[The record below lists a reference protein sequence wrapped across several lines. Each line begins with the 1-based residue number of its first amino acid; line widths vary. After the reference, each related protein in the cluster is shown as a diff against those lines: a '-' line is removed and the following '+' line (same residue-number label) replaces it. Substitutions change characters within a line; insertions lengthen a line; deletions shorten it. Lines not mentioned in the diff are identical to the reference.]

1 MMLETVDRRSTRK
14 FLLRLVALVLLV
26 DLCLVALA
34 AFSLQQS
41 RAQYCERVAVQ
52 TQNLSLALDST
63 LAGLIDQADL
73 AVLSVTDEIYRQRAH
88 GGLDA
93 ASLSE
98 FMVRQKGRLGEMGS
112 MRVADAQGIVHY
124 GTEATVPG
132 VSLADRDYFTQL
144 RDNPKLGLVISKPV
158 VGRFTGKWALILA
171 RRVSAPDGSFAGIVC
186 CTLPL
191 EEILKIFS
199 RMKIGNGG
207 GISLRDADMATIV
220 RHPWS
225 GDFASVVGKKSMSPE
240 LSRLVASGKTGG
252 TFFTKTGWDNVAKMV
267 TFHKVGQH
275 PLYIIVGLAAKD
287 FLAQWWRD
295 LVKLSVMVLLFLA
308 ASALVSRLVY
318 QRWLQDREAE
328 AALLHSKQE
337 LEQRVAQRTAE
348 LYQANQQLTTELRER
363 ELAEQRLREGSNML
377 AQVIDTIPQ
386 SVFWKNRDSVYLGC
400 NARFAQL
407 AGLASPEAVLGK
419 TDFDLSWPDVHGYR
433 AADRDVMENNRPQYH
448 ALAQL
453 PKADGVHW
461 MDTTKIPLCD
471 ENGSVYGVLGVT
483 EDITGRR
490 EAEES
495 RNQALAFSES
505 LLSASPAAILVYDGE
520 SGSCVMAN
528 RAASNLI
535 GGSIEDLCRQNL
547 RELSSWRAAGLDR
560 MAEAVL
566 ADGQTRHTDATIRS
580 SFNKRIDMDCFLSR
594 CDVAGKPHLMF
605 VGIDISEKKRLEQEN
620 KLIEAQMLHVQKLE
634 SLGVL
639 AGGIAH
645 DFNNI
650 LMVVLGNADLA
661 QMRLPAD
668 SPARENLRQIEVAAG
683 RAADLAKQ
691 MLAYSGKGRFVIE
704 KLDVNGVVE
713 EMAHMLGVS
722 ISKKVVLR
730 YQFADRLPAVNADAT
745 QLRQVI
751 LNLVLNASEAIGEDR
766 GLIVVA
772 TGLRQ
777 CDRAYLADSCID
789 DGLPEGSYVSV
800 EVSDSGCGIRPEII
814 SRIFDPFFTT
824 KFTGRGLGMAAVL
837 GIVRGH
843 QGAIKVRSV
852 PGSGTTFTVL
862 LPVREGAE
870 MAPVSDAAVP
880 AALWKGR
887 GTVLLVDDE
896 ETIRKLGRE
905 MLLALGFEVLTACDG
920 REAVRVYAENRER
933 IVCVL
938 LDLTMPALDGEQ
950 TFQEL
955 KLIDP
960 QVRVV
965 ISSGYHEQ
973 EVARKFQGQGLA
985 GVIQKP
991 YKVTEMSQKLSEV
1004 LSG

>member
-1 MMLETVDRRSTRK
+1 MDKRSTKR
-14 FLLRLVALVLLV
+14 FRYRLVALVLLV
-26 DLCLVALA
+26 DLCVVALA

-52 TQNLSLALDST
+52 TQNLSLALESS
-63 LAGLIDQADL
+63 LARLIDQADL
-73 AVLSVTDEIYRQRAH
+73 AVLSVIDEIYRQRAQ

-93 ASLSE
+93 ASLNA
-98 FMVRQKGRLGEMGS
+98 FMVRQKGRLAEMGS
-112 MRVADAQGIVHY
+112 MRAADARGVVHY
-124 GTEATVPG
+124 GTEDAAPD
-132 VSLADRDYFTQL
+132 VSLADRDYFKQL

-158 VGRFTGKWALILA
+158 VGRFTGRWALILA
-171 RRVSAPDGSFAGIVC
+171 RRISAPDGSFAGIVC
-186 CTLPL
+186 GTLPL

-199 RMKIGNGG
+199 SMQIGIGG
-207 GISLRDADMATIV
+207 GISLRDADMGTIV

-225 GDFASVVGKKSMSPE
+225 GDFGSIVGKRVMSPE
-240 LSRLVASGKTGG
+240 LNRLVSAGQASG
-252 TFFTKTGWDNVAKMV
+252 TFYTPTGWDNVAKMV
-267 TFHKVGQH
+267 TFHKVAQH
-275 PLYIIVGLAAKD
+275 PLYIIVGLAARD

-295 LVKLSVMVLLFLA
+295 VFKLSVLVLLFLA
-308 ASALVSRLVY
+308 ASVLVSRLVY
-318 QRWLQDREAE
+318 QRWVRDREAE
-328 AALLHSKQE
+328 AALLQSKQE
-337 LEQRVAQRTAE
+337 LEHRVVQRTAE
-348 LYQANQQLTTELRER
+348 LYQANQQLTDELRER
-363 ELAEQRLREGSNML
+363 ELAEQRLREGRNML

-386 SVFWKNRDSVYLGC
+386 SVFWKDRHSVYLGC
-400 NARFAQL
+400 NARFAEL
-407 AGLASPEAVLGK
+407 AGLANPEAVLGK
-419 TDFDLSWPDVHGYR
+419 TDFDLAWSETESEGYR
-433 AADRDVMENNRPQYH
+433 AADREVMETSRPRYH
-448 ALAQL
+448 HVERMSQ
-453 PKADGVHW
+453 PGRGVHW
-461 MDTTKIPLCD
+461 MDTTKVPLCD
-471 ENGSVYGVLGVT
+471 ERGAVYGVLGVT
-483 EDITGRR
+483 EDITARR
-490 EAEES
+490 AAEDA

-505 LLSASPAAILVYDGE
+505 LLKASPAAILVYDGE
-520 SGSCVMAN
+520 SGRCVMAN
-528 RAASNLI
+528 QAAATLI
-535 GGSIEDLCRQNL
+535 GGSIDELCRQSF
-547 RELSSWRAAGLDR
+547 RQLSSWQAVGLDR
-560 MAEAVL
+560 VAESVL
-566 ADGQTRHTDATIRS
+566 EHGPTQHLEATIRS
-580 SFNKRIDMDCFLSR
+580 SFNKRVLMDCFLSR

-620 KLIEAQMLHVQKLE
+620 KVIEAQMLHVQKLE

-661 QMRLPAD
+661 QMRIPAE

-683 RAADLAKQ
+683 RAAELAKQ

-704 KLDVNGVVE
+704 RLEVNSVVE
-713 EMAHMLGVS
+713 EMAHMLEVS

-730 YQFADRLPAVNADAT
+730 YQFAERLPAVNGDAT

-772 TGLRQ
+772 TGLKQ
-777 CDRAYLADSCID
+777 CDRAYLGDSCVD
-789 DGLPEGSYVSV
+789 DQLPEGAYVSID
-800 EVSDSGCGIRPEII
+800 VSDSGCGIRPEIV
-814 SRIFDPFFTT
+814 SKIFDPFFTT

-843 QGAIKVRSV
+843 HGAIKLRSV

-862 LPVREGAE
+862 LPVAQGAE
-870 MAPVSDAAVP
+870 AERPAVTMAPAT
-880 AALWKGR
+880 LWQGR

-905 MLLALGFEVLTACDG
+905 MLMALGFQVLTACDG
-920 REAVRVYAENRER
+920 QEALRVYAENRET

-938 LDLTMPALDGEQ
+938 LDLTMPTLDGEQ

-955 KLIDP
+955 RRIDP
-960 QVRVV
+960 GVRVV

-973 EVARKFQGQGLA
+973 EVAQKFQGQGLA

-991 YKVTEMSQKLSEV
+991 YKVTEMSRKLSEV
-1004 LSG
+1004 LAG